1 MRSLKVIFISL
12 FCVLLVGCQVS
23 IKLDGTTYAS
33 NTLPGGSIK
42 FLDDENCS
50 LVSETVS
57 SLIVFCTY
65 EVDLDQLTV
74 SIDDIDKDHNEVG
87 TVTKLNFEVVK
98 ESLILKGIE
107 PMSDY
112 DSTPKWEVDMEF
124 MLLDQIK
131 KDDC

>member
-1 MRSLKVIFISL
+1 ISL

-33 NTLPGGSIK
+33 NALPGGSIK

-57 SLIVFCTY
+57 SLIVLCTY
-65 EVDLDQLTV
+65 EVELDQLTV

-124 MLLDQIK
+124 ILQK
-131 KDDC
+131 

>member
-1 MRSLKVIFISL
+1 MKGLMGFLLSL
-12 FCVLLVGCQVS
+12 FCVLVVGCQSS
-23 IKLDGTTYAS
+23 IKLDGTTYGS
-33 NTLPGGSIK
+33 NALQGGSIT
-42 FLDDENCS
+42 FSDDKNCS

-65 EVDLDQLTV
+65 EVDFDQLIV

-87 TVTKLNFEVVK
+87 TVTKFNFEIIK

-112 DSTPKWEVDMEF
+112 DSTPKWEIGMEF
-124 MLLDQIK
+124 MLWKQIK